1 MAKKKVAKA
10 ATSGIPQSSA
20 ISAVTGKY
28 GGGVLMSGSSLLAHA
43 DVVSP
48 ICPNVDAGLG
58 GGLLEGTFNT
68 FSGAPRCGKTTLAL
82 HAAGNAQKHFKKKVR
97 YINAEVRL
105 RPRDLADVE
114 NLSLDGD
121 DFLIIQSEE
130 PTQNEQG
137 VWVPGEILTA
147 EKILD
152 ITEAFIMNE
161 VGSVIILDSI
171 SVLCEEA
178 EWVGG
183 LGTQTRGGAQ
193 KLFAQFMRRMMP
205 VISTNRHIF
214 IGIVH
219 LMANTSGF
227 GAKWLEKMSNS
238 AQYAVS
244 TKIRA
249 EQVQRWTV
257 GDKDTED
264 AKQIGQKT
272 IWRVERSPL
281 SPPGEKVTSYLKYG
295 SGIDEVTEN
304 IIKGDSFNLVEKS
317 GSWYY
322 LKLDGEVRVK
332 AQGLE
337 NFRNALVEDREAY
350 EGLARQVREYC
361 CFESPRS

>member
-1 MAKKKVAKA
+1 VAKKKVAKA
-10 ATSGIPQSSA
+10 TSGIAQSA
-20 ISAVTGKY
+20 AAANVMGKY
-28 GGGVLMSGSSLLAHA
+28 GGGVLVSGSSLLARP
-43 DVVSP
+43 DVVIP
-48 ICPNVDAGLG
+48 TTPMVDAGIG

-68 FSGAPRCGKTTLAL
+68 LSGAPRCGKTTLAL
-82 HAAGNAQKHFKKKVR
+82 HIAGNAQHHYGKKVR
-97 YINAEVRL
+97 YVNAEVRL
-105 RPRDLADVE
+105 RPRDLTGIERLD
-114 NLSLDGD
+114 LDGD
-121 DFLIIQSEE
+121 NFLIIQSEE
-130 PTQNEQG
+130 PQQNEQG
-137 VWVPGEILTA
+137 VWVPGTILTA

-152 ITEAFIMNE
+152 ITESFLMNE

-205 VISTNRHIF
+205 VISTNRHLF

-227 GAKWLEKMSNS
+227 GQKWLEKMSNS

-244 TKIRA
+244 TKLRA

-257 GDKDTED
+257 GDKESDD

-295 SGIDEVTEN
+295 EGFDEVTEN
-304 IIKGDSFNLVEKS
+304 IIKGDSFNLVEKN
-317 GSWYY
+317 GAWYY
-322 LKLDGEVRVK
+322 LKLDGEVRVR

-337 NFRNALVEDREAY
+337 NFRNALVADQEAY
-350 EGLARQVREYC
+350 SGLARQVRECC
-361 CFESPRS
+361 CFESPGT